1 MEPRPLP
8 KEVPTN
14 TVSAPPADYVPPGGA
29 IAPEDVP
36 YFDGSNPNRPGMT
49 EEDLAEQILNEVLGQ
64 GQGN

>member
-1 MEPRPLP
+1 
-8 KEVPTN
+8 
-14 TVSAPPADYVPPGGA
+14 VPPGGA